1 MKAMMLFNLTK
12 SATEHLFPESVAKQQ
27 GDIIQQRR
35 GENIVLY
42 ERDSEQKD
50 TVDFVFHLHAIKV
63 KKIYCIVAIEKETRW
78 VHMIHHV
85 KKGDVREFTR
95 RFHERLVNGIVN
107 MIMHAKPNSIALLD
121 MTVDN
126 YAAANQEML
135 FVYKSNNSCNSHIS
149 HIAWVYRRVIDEH
162 GFPGNEIDAIYFDIE
177 QNDYLKK
184 TNQSK
189 DYFSPSEAM
198 LKKFLRLYTSMT
210 EIEIQ
215 LAVKSNR
222 KAWISAAA
230 TNEGNMH

>member
-1 MKAMMLFNLTK
+1 MMLFNLTK
-12 SATEHLFPESVAKQQ
+12 AATEHLFPDSVAIQQ
-27 GDIIQQRR
+27 GDIIQQRS

-42 ERDSEQKD
+42 DRDSEQKD

-63 KKIYCIVAIEKETRW
+63 KRFYCIVAIEKETRW

-126 YAAANQEML
+126 YTSANQEML
-135 FVYKSNNSCNSHIS
+135 FVHKSDKSCNSHIS

-162 GFPGNEIDAIYFDIE
+162 DFPGNEMDAMSFDME
-177 QNDYLKK
+177 QNAYLRK

-189 DYFSPSEAM
+189 DYFSPAEAM
-198 LKKFLRLYTSMT
+198 LEKFLRSYTAMT
-210 EIEIQ
+210 ETEIR
-215 LAVKSNR
+215 LAVKDNR
-222 KAWISAAA
+222 KAWIISAE
-230 TNEGNMH
+230 TDEGNMH